1 MTLFALSYR
10 ERVALG
16 GLAAHTE
23 DAKVFCRANALL
35 WSLAKITWS
44 I

>member
-1 MTLFALSYR
+1 MTLIALSYR

-23 DAKVFCRANALL
+23 GSVSTLL
-35 WSLAKITWS
+35 NCINCIEL
-44 I
+44 